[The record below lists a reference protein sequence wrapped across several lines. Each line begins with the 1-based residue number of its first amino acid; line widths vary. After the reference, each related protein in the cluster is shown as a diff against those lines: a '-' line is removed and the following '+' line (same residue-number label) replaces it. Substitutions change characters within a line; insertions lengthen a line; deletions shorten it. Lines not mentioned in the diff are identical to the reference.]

1 MSDPRLLRLAHT
13 LVNYSVAVQ
22 PGDSVVIFGDVT
34 GLPLIRE
41 TYKEVIRAGGNCFT
55 MLTDGL
61 RSLADAVMG
70 ADAAMT
76 DFFFRN
82 ATDDQMKWISPL
94 ERWVTDEAKV
104 TISIRATPNTRQGA
118 SIDPRRAAARSISR
132 RDESKKRF
140 ERSAKGD
147 QRWTVTVFPN
157 QAQAQEADMSLE
169 EFEAFVYHATFCDQ
183 PDPIALWKKVK
194 ADQQK
199 YVDWLK
205 GRKRV
210 QARGP
215 NVDLTLSIDGRTF
228 INSTGTHNMPSG
240 EIFTGPVEDS
250 VNGWVRFS
258 YPAITGGRQVD
269 GVELKFEDGKVV
281 SATAKKNEGFLLAR
295 LDSDPGARYLGEWAI
310 GTNYGIDRFIG
321 DILFDEKIGGTIHMA
336 LGRGYPETGS
346 KNESAI
352 HWDMIC
358 DMRQDSEIVVDGD
371 LLYKNGQFVI

>member
-1 MSDPRLLRLAHT
+1 MADPRLLRLART
-13 LVNYSVAVQ
+13 LVTYSVAVK

-34 GLPLIRE
+34 GLPLMRE
-41 TYKEVIRAGGNCFT
+41 VYKEAVRAGGNCLT
-55 MLTDGL
+55 MLTDGM
-61 RSLADAVMG
+61 RSLSDTVIG
-70 ADAAMT
+70 ADGVLA
-76 DFFFRN
+76 DFFLRN
-82 ATDDQMKWISPL
+82 ATDEQMNWVSPL
-94 ERWVTDEAKV
+94 ERWIVDDVNV
-104 TISIRATPNTRQGA
+104 TISIRSTSNTRRGSSIEPKRASARGA
-118 SIDPRRAAARSISR
+118 SR
-132 RDESKKRF
+132 RDLSKKRF

-147 QRWTVTVFPN
+147 LRWTLTVFPN
-157 QAQAQEADMSLE
+157 EAQAQEADMSLE
-169 EFEAFVYHATFCDQ
+169 EFEDFVYHATFCDQ
-183 PDPIALWKKVK
+183 PDPITLWRKVE

-210 QARGP
+210 QVRGP
-215 NVDLTLSIDGRTF
+215 NIDMTLSIEGRTF
-228 INSTGTHNMPSG
+228 INSSGTHNMPSG

-250 VNGWVRFS
+250 VNGWVRFT

-269 GVELKFEDGKVV
+269 GIELQFENGKVV
-281 SATAKKNEGFLLAR
+281 SATARKNEGFLLAR

-310 GTNYGIDRFIG
+310 GTNYGINRFIG

-358 DMRQDSEIVVDGD
+358 DMRTDSEIVVDGE
-371 LLYKNGQFVI
+371 LLYRNGQFVI